1 MHSTSDTVSAV
12 LMLSSGLLITVTVCC
27 FCCKLTKRRNERR
40 MDPDAAE
47 RRDARRRTN
56 KQVQRHAAARG
67 RSEQPQ
73 QQGAGDPSR
82 PRRPLSASNWMSPVP
97 GEERSRSS
105 SGEKERQRE
114 TATETERDRSRREQ
128 QQQVQQEQQPAQ
140 PQPSDIEVMEYASG
154 VLGID
159 PIADAELLYLSREGL
174 VAPLPPAWRAIEDSE
189 AGEIYFYHER
199 TGRVTWEHPADK
211 HHRKLA
217 KAALAA
223 KYGSS
228 PRSVDRESSSSEGTD
243 SDSEL
248 ERIEIGPLTPAPKPR
263 PSLPR
268 GTMPAPPPRPRA
280 GAVTPNRAPVP
291 FRRPGAVHV
300 IGATGFLAREA
311 GMALSP
317 RDFRYSGGGEV
328 AGRRSASP
336 LDAGEPW
343 LSPRH
348 RQRSASARYPA
359 GAQAAG
365 PDTEDNEVVLLPDSL
380 GAADKS
386 SKLEEV

>member
-1 MHSTSDTVSAV
+1 
-12 LMLSSGLLITVTVCC
+12 MLSSGLIITVTVCC

-47 RRDARRRTN
+47 RRDARRRAN
-56 KQVQRHAAARG
+56 KQVQRAHAAERG

-73 QQGAGDPSR
+73 QQGAGEPSR

-97 GEERSRSS
+97 GEERSRSRS
-105 SGEKERQRE
+105 RSRE
-114 TATETERDRSRREQ
+114 TETETETDRERSRREQ
-128 QQQVQQEQQPAQ
+128 QQQVQQEQQQ
-140 PQPSDIEVMEYASG
+140 PSQPEPSDIEVMEYASG

-199 TGRVTWEHPADK
+199 TGRVTWEHPSDK

-217 KAALAA
+217 KAALAE

-228 PRSVDRESSSSEGTD
+228 PRSVNSGSNSGSSSEGTD
-243 SDSEL
+243 SDSDL
-248 ERIEIGPLTPAPKPR
+248 EHIEVGPLSPAEPRKPR

-268 GTMPAPPPRPRA
+268 GTLPAPPPRPRV

-300 IGATGFLAREA
+300 IGATGFLARAA

-317 RDFRYSGGGEV
+317 RDFRYSPGGEV
-328 AGRRSASP
+328 GGRRSASP

-348 RQRSASARYPA
+348 RQPSGSARFAA
-359 GAQAAG
+359 GAQAAT
-365 PDTEDNEVVLLPDSL
+365 PATEENDSRGRG

-386 SKLEEV
+386 AKLEEV